1 MALWVMK
8 VTNTIQSGIPGFS
21 TAPATLRSLLRVF
34 QQEDLNFL
42 LTNRIPRRYATLF
55 MGFYSGIESRTL
67 TRLSIA
73 IWRLFA
79 DDLALHEAKRTDFQS
94 LQECFTRELRE
105 GVRPVDRDP
114 ATAVSPCDALVG
126 AHGRVTRG
134 RVFQAKGFPYT
145 ASDLF
150 GSDEL
155 AERHEGGLFVTL
167 RLKSNMYH
175 RFHAPADV
183 SLERL
188 RYLSGDTWNVN
199 PIALRRV
206 ERLFCRNERAV
217 LELSLPGVDAALT
230 MVCVAS
236 ILVASMEIHG
246 AGRVLDLRYDGP
258 TTIDCKGRPV
268 RKGEELGLFRSGS
281 TIVLFVNGPYEL
293 VRGIREGQTIRMGEP
308 LLRRTDNRVEGEKQQ

>member
-1 MALWVMK
+1 MK
-8 VTNTIQSGIPGFS
+8 VTNTIQSGIPGVS
-21 TAPATLRSLLRVF
+21 TAPAPLRSLFRVF

-55 MGFYSGIESRTL
+55 MGFYSRIESRAL

-73 IWRLFA
+73 VWQLFA
-79 DDLALHEAKRTDFQS
+79 DDLALHEAKRRDFAS

-114 ATAVSPCDALVG
+114 AIVVSPCDALVG
-126 AHGRVTRG
+126 AHGRVTSG

-145 ASDLF
+145 ARDLF

-183 SLERL
+183 RLDRL

-206 ERLFCRNERAV
+206 ERLFCKNERAV
-217 LELSLPGVDAALT
+217 LELSLPEGDASLT

-236 ILVASMEIHG
+236 ILVASMEIHA

-258 TTIDCKGRPV
+258 SIIDCQGKPA

-281 TIVLFVNGPYEL
+281 TIVLFVNGPHEL

-308 LLRRTDNRVEGEKQQ
+308 LLRRTDHRVEGEKLQ

>member
-1 MALWVMK
+1 MK
-8 VTNTIQSGIPGFS
+8 VTNTIQSGIPGVS
-21 TAPATLRSLLRVF
+21 TAPFALRSFLRVF

-55 MGFYSGIESRTL
+55 MGFWSGIRSPAL

-73 IWRLFA
+73 VWQLFA
-79 DDLALHEAKRTDFQS
+79 DDLALHEAEHTNFGS
-94 LQECFTRELRE
+94 LQECFTRQLRK
-105 GVRPVDRDP
+105 GARPIDGDP
-114 ATAVSPCDALVG
+114 AVVVSPCDAVVG

-145 ASDLF
+145 ARDLF

-155 AERHEGGLFVTL
+155 AARHEGGLFVTL

-175 RFHAPADV
+175 RFHAPMEAR
-183 SLERL
+183 LERV

-206 ERLFCRNERAV
+206 ERLFCKNERAV
-217 LELSLPGVDAALT
+217 LELAPEADGASLA

-246 AGRVLDLRYDGP
+246 AGRALDLRYDGP
-258 TTIDCKGRPV
+258 RVIDCRGATV

-293 VRGIREGQTIRMGEP
+293 VRGTNEGHTIRMGEP
-308 LLRRTDNRVEGEKQQ
+308 LLRRTDNRVERERPE